1 MQYKLCIHAILFH
14 YSILKVRTFCYKRKK
29 IFTPLH
35 LFILLQNSRILLTY
49 TAAGKK
55 ENRQTKEK
63 NFLCLPV
70 YSFSKESTQLKTGL
84 CQRRRADIQS
94 HLGDLQT

>member
-49 TAAGKK
+49 TAAGNPSLLKFDDV
-55 ENRQTKEK
+55 ETYE
-63 NFLCLPV
+63 PV
-70 YSFSKESTQLKTGL
+70 AKSEVSVDGFKCT
-84 CQRRRADIQS
+84 
-94 HLGDLQT
+94 